1 MQSTNSKEIKAGKLT
16 EGSNEN
22 AGPRA
27 PCSNLQP
34 KNGGLKVRRHT
45 RRFERISRGMTKR
58 SRRSEGASCLLGEVS
73 MTRITS
79 RRNASS
85 HREVAAS
92 RGLTFL
98 SRFCEE
104 ALQSCGN
111 QLHQGVHLAAQ
122 NLIGPISLA

>member
-79 RRNASS
+79 LRNASS

-104 ALQSCGN
+104 VFLIVIPVATHPKL
-111 QLHQGVHLAAQ
+111 LAIKHCHP
-122 NLIGPISLA
+122 LKTC